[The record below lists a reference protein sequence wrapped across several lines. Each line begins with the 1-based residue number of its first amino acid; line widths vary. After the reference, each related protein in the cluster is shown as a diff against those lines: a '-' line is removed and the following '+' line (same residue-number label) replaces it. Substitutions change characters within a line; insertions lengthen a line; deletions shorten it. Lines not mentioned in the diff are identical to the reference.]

1 MRGPSESPARP
12 ARYSFVLKLDA
23 ATNDG
28 TRPHATK
35 IRDQVFAELKGE
47 IGRLATEG
55 IRPGLAAL
63 LVGEILLPTPMSKTR
78 LPHATDLC
86 RMKELSEGPKR
97 IISESDRH
105 KCSAWSVHCALPVEM
120 GVLGIL
126 VRTSKR

>member
-1 MRGPSESPARP
+1 MTAR
-12 ARYSFVLKLDA
+12 VLD
-23 ATNDG
+23 
-28 TRPHATK
+28 ATK